1 MKKEFKI
8 EIFRINPAL
17 TQCRIIQLEEK
28 KQIKNLSQKISNKD
42 NNKSCKIK
50 LERS

>member
-1 MKKEFKI
+1 MRVKKVFKI

-28 KQIKNLSQKISNKD
+28 NDIKKLPRKTSNKD
-42 NNKSCKIK
+42 N
-50 LERS
+50 